1 MEVATVGHAIA
12 LYRLLSEQYPEVGT
26 ELEFD
31 NAFQLLVATVLS
43 AQTNDKQVNQV
54 TKVLFRRFSTSTLL
68 RAAHPKE
75 IETIN
80 RPVGLYKSKAHA
92 LTNLSRIIEEEYG
105 GTVPN
110 TMAELLRLPGVGRKT
125 ANVVLGHG
133 LNLDAFPVDRHV
145 LRVCNRLGL
154 TEQTEA
160 HNVEAQVTSLLE
172 PHTWLQ
178 MSDYLIR
185 HGRRICKSRPDC
197 HKCCLTSCCR
207 YFDVQT

>member
-1 MEVATVGHAIA
+1 MEAATVGHAIA

-75 IETIN
+75 IETII

-197 HKCCLTSCCR
+197 DKCCLTSCCR